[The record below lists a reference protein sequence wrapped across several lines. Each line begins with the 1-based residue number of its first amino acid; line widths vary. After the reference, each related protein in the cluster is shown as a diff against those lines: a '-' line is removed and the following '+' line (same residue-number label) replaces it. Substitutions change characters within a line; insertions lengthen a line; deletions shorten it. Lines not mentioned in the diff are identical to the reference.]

1 MKFSQIKFGFIA
13 LLIAVTVLFTSV
25 SAFATSDTEG
35 ESESQSETVIIQSP
49 IRKTAATLRQSRP
62 KKAKTASRHLQ
73 KAAKQKGTI
82 RPKQSLPPKPKQ
94 DGIITARVPARAIPA
109 AAEIPTAEI
118 TTQAAAIRT
127 ATKKPRTTANL
138 PFILSLTTAKN
149 ALNSTLKKKV
159 PFPSRRKSRSARA
172 LNLPGGFLT
181 PSLKLLGIFQR
192 ILPKKAL

>member
-35 ESESQSETVIIQSP
+35 ESESQSETVIISETEP
-49 IRKTAATLRQSRP
+49 DTEDGGD
-62 KKAKTASRHLQ
+62 ASTEPPEESENREPSSTES
-73 KAAKQKGTI
+73 GETI
-82 RPKQSLPPKPKQ
+82 RQKQSLPPKPKQ